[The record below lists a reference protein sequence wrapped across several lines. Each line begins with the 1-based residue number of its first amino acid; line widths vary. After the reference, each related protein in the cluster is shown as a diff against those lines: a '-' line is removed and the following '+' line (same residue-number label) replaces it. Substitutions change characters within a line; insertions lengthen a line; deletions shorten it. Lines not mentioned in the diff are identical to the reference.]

1 MIFVNLYSCVPLHVE
16 YIYIYTYI
24 FISIY
29 IYIYIYIF
37 RKAISAHFFNVISYI
52 ETTYP

>member
-16 YIYIYTYI
+16 YI
-24 FISIY
+24 SIY
-29 IYIYIYIF
+29 SGKPF
-37 RKAISAHFFNVISYI
+37 QHSFFNVVSYI

>member
-16 YIYIYTYI
+16 YIYIY
-24 FISIY
+24 IY
-29 IYIYIYIF
+29 SGKPF
-37 RKAISAHFFNVISYI
+37 QRSFLNVISYI